1 MTDEQKNELSE
12 EEPEQEHGVPA
23 AEESAEEPNEE
34 APDTSDGEDSA
45 ADEDDAKP
53 KRRTVRDR
61 INELTANW
69 RNTER
74 DRDEWRRLAQQ
85 LMETQG
91 KPKEE
96 APEPPQPKPSE
107 DQYTD
112 YSQYLEALADWKAD
126 QKIKAHLSE
135 AENRRQQEA
144 QQRTQQEKVQGF
156 QAKAAEFA
164 KEHPD
169 YHVVAE
175 NPNVPI
181 SQPMFDAIVE
191 SDMGP
196 QIAYHLG
203 QHPEEASRIS
213 SMSDYGAARE
223 LGKLEAQLSIPPK
236 PKTSQAPDPV
246 DPVGGGSERNAKDP
260 EKMTTA
266 EWMAWRNKQ
275 VFGK

>member
-1 MTDEQKNELSE
+1 MTEEQREELNVE
-12 EEPEQEHGVPA
+12 TPETENGEPAPEQ
-23 AEESAEEPNEE
+23 SAEEVDEE
-34 APDTSDGEDSA
+34 APDTSDGKDAA
-45 ADEDDAKP
+45 ADDGAKS
-53 KRRTVRDR
+53 KKRTVKDR

-85 LMETQG
+85 LMESQG

-135 AENRRQQEA
+135 VESQRQQEA

-246 DPVGGGSERNAKDP
+246 EPVGGGSERTAKDP
-260 EKMTTA
+260 EKMTTE

-275 VFGK
+275 VSGQ